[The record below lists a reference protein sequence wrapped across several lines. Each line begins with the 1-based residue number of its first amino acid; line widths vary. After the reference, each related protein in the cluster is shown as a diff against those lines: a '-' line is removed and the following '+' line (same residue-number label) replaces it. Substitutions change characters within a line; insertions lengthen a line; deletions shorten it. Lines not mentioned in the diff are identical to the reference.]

1 MKDYSREQEY
11 QLPIKPSPNLPN
23 IKSINL
29 YPSLC
34 LFEGTNVSVGRGT
47 DIPFQQFGSPFLKGT
62 YNFVPKS
69 KKGSKNPKHKDLK
82 CYGTNLQYLD
92 IHLNGDSII
101 TPDILLEEVKIH
113 YGEMCSKVLREMF
126 IEVSLHNGLHIY
138 DTDIDN

>member
-1 MKDYSREQEY
+1 MNNHKI
-11 QLPIKPSPNLPN
+11 LINNLSKETELLESLDWDEDHL
-23 IKSINL
+23 KSL
-29 YPSLC
+29 Y
-34 LFEGTNVSVGRGT
+34 E
-47 DIPFQQFGSPFLKGT
+47 
-62 YNFVPKS
+62 
-69 KKGSKNPKHKDLK
+69 
-82 CYGTNLQYLD
+82 YLD